1 MSDVLT
7 IADTPEALT
16 ADWLSA
22 ALGWPVTAVEL
33 APVGTGQMCDS
44 MRLTLS
50 YGPGAAPDAP
60 GTIIAK
66 LPAADETS
74 RATALQLRN
83 YENEVRFYQQLAAD
97 LPIRTPRIHYADID
111 VTTASFVL
119 LMEDMAPA
127 RQGDQLAGCS
137 VDEARVAVSEL
148 IGLHAPRWDDPA
160 LADIEWLHRDPAT
173 GKQMLGMLIPLA
185 WSQFIERYAER
196 VEDHVKV
203 AGDALIGSL
212 DAYLHADTTPT
223 TIVHSDYR
231 LDNLLFGQG
240 SNGPTVTVVDWQT
253 VTHGPALNDVAYFI
267 GAGLLADDRRA
278 VEEDLVREYH
288 AGLLAA
294 GITGYDW
301 DRCWRDYR
309 RGTWTGLIMAMVASM
324 LVERTDRGD
333 AMFLTMASRHARQA
347 LDLDAPALLNE
358 P

>member
-1 MSDVLT
+1 MRT

-16 ADWLSA
+16 PDWLSA
-22 ALGWPVTAVEL
+22 ALGLPVTGVDVA
-33 APVGTGQMCDS
+33 AVGTGQMCDS
-44 MRLTLS
+44 MRLTLT
-50 YGPGAAPDAP
+50 YGTGAPAGAPV
-60 GTIIAK
+60 TVIAK

-83 YENEVRFYQQLAAD
+83 YENEVRFYQQLAPD
-97 LPIRTPRIHYADID
+97 LPIRTPRVHYADID

-137 VDEARVAVSEL
+137 VDEARLAVLQL

-160 LADIEWLHRDPAT
+160 LAGIEWLHRDPAT

-185 WSQFIERYAER
+185 WSQFTERYTDR
-196 VEDHVKV
+196 VEDHVRV
-203 AGDALIGSL
+203 AGDALVGSL
-212 DAYLHADTTPT
+212 DAYLHADTTPS

-231 LDNLLFGQG
+231 LDNLLFGPG
-240 SNGPTVTVVDWQT
+240 ADGPTVTVVDWQT

-267 GAGLLADDRRA
+267 GAGLLADDRHA
-278 VEEDLVREYH
+278 VEEQLVREYFD
-288 AGLLAA
+288 GLRAA
-294 GITGYDW
+294 GITGYEW
-301 DRCWRDYR
+301 DRCWTDYR

-347 LDLDAPALLNE
+347 LDLDAPSLLA
-358 P
+358 